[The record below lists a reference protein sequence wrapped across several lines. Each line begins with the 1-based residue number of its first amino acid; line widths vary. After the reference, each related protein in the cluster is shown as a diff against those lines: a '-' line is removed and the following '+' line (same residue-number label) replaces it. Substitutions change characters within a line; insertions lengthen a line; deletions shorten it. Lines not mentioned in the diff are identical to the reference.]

1 MRPILNKI
9 PSRPKGEP
17 STDLAVLMQMQ
28 NDILVSHFQFQK
40 EASEKAEST
49 NIAIL
54 NSLRNF

>member
-1 MRPILNKI
+1 M
-9 PSRPKGEP
+9 GEP